1 MTHPI
6 VDLESELAAARAELA
21 HAQKRVERLEA
32 DARLIRE
39 REAQFRILSELVT
52 DCCWVRWRSADGR
65 EERGWVNDAFTEL
78 TGYTPEEF
86 EKIGRP
92 GLVHPDDLERIA
104 EFIDGPEGVSEH
116 EFRIVRKDGEVRWL
130 FERMSVV
137 TDDDGGGR
145 TVYGATRDVTA
156 QKKARRVLVEH
167 RDELE
172 RRVAARTAE
181 LVEAGQALE
190 REVEERQQIAE
201 ALRHAK
207 NEAEAASRAKGDFL
221 ATMTHEL
228 RTPLHGIVGLADLL
242 LGMDLPRAARDRL
255 LTLENSARSLQH
267 LVQGVLDLSKIEA
280 EQVVLETVAFSIR
293 QLVDELGELLI
304 DRVEARDNTL
314 KCEVD
319 RSVPLRVLGDPIR
332 LRQVLLN
339 LMDNAAKFT
348 RNGTIELRIGSVDD
362 GDADT
367 GALRFSV
374 RDSGIGLDAEAQRRI
389 FDPFAQ
395 AQASTTRKYGGTGL
409 GLAISSRLVELMG
422 GRLQVESEPGEGSDF
437 HFVVELPAA
446 PRRAAGEATA
456 ALVAGG
462 GRRLLVAEDNPVN
475 QMVVRAQLETL
486 GFTVDVVGDGQQALE
501 ALAQGGYEA
510 WLLDCHMPVMDGFEA
525 IRRWRASESG
535 ERLPVIAVTAS
546 ALRDELDRCIEAG
559 MDDLLTKP
567 YRLQDLAAV
576 LARRLATP

>member
-1 MTHPI
+1 
-6 VDLESELAAARAELA
+6 
-21 HAQKRVERLEA
+21 
-32 DARLIRE
+32 
-39 REAQFRILSELVT
+39 
-52 DCCWVRWRSADGR
+52 
-65 EERGWVNDAFTEL
+65 

-86 EKIGRP
+86 ESIGRS

-104 EFIDGPEGVSEH
+104 EFIDGPEGISEH
-116 EFRIVRKDGEVRWL
+116 AFRIVRKDGEVRWL
-130 FERMSVV
+130 FERMSVL
-137 TDDDGGGR
+137 TDAEGGR

-156 QKKARRVLVEH
+156 QKKARRVLEEH

-190 REVEERQQIAE
+190 REVEERRQIAE
-201 ALRHAK
+201 ALRRAK

-280 EQVVLETVAFSIR
+280 EQVVLESVAFSLR

-314 KCEVD
+314 ACEVD
-319 RSVPLRVLGDPIR
+319 RAVPMRVLGDPIR

-339 LMDNAAKFT
+339 LLDNAAKFT
-348 RNGTIELRIGSVDD
+348 RDGAIELRVAVDGGGGNGD
-362 GDADT
+362 GGDLDT

-374 RDSGIGLDAEAQRRI
+374 RDDGIGLDAEAQRRI

-422 GRLQVESEPGEGSDF
+422 GQLQVESEPGEGSEF
-437 HFVVELPAA
+437 YFTVALPAA
-446 PRRAAGEATA
+446 PRRAAGEASA

-501 ALAQGGYEA
+501 ALGRRGYEA

-535 ERLPVIAVTAS
+535 DRLPVIAVTAS